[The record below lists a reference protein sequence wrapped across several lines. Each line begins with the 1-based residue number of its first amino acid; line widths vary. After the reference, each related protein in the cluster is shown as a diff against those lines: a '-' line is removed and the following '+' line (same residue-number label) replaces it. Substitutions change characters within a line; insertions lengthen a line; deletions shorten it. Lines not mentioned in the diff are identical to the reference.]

1 MLQQRSAGASSSSS
15 ACKWQLACSL
25 AAPACSLAECS
36 GSLSG
41 SPVHHHPPCLALPVH
56 LLLPTDYTVAAPF
69 DLGQCIDPY
78 CSIWRMDRDG
88 TNRQRVAR
96 NVRNAAGYTWHP
108 STGELLFAGMERDGM
123 GNNGGCSAG
132 KGGFTADA
140 AVLLLLACW
149 MAGWN
154 WCPGLTEPRTKPAA
168 APDDVLAAIRIDDAA
183 ISSGSIT
190 NFEWPVCHWCAAAV
204 AAMRSLLRDAV
215 VRRSGAAWL
224 TG

>member
-1 MLQQRSAGASSSSS
+1 MLSRSSSSSS
-15 ACKWQLACSL
+15 ACKWQLARSL
-25 AAPACSLAECS
+25 AAPALSLAECS
-36 GSLSG
+36 GSLQG
-41 SPVHHHPPCLALPVH
+41 SPALHQPPCLALPQR

-154 WCPGLTEPRTKPAA
+154 WCPGLTEPACAPSLLQLRTMCWPRSALMMPPSAA
-168 APDDVLAAIRIDDAA
+168 AASPTSNGQSATGAL
-183 ISSGSIT
+183 
-190 NFEWPVCHWCAAAV
+190 PLLQQCV
-204 AAMRSLLRDAV
+204 AY
-215 VRRSGAAWL
+215 
-224 TG
+224 